1 MRVGDLVKYSYVQR
15 AYGYGIITKIDD
27 SHRQTSV
34 YVLFKTGI
42 IGPIWE
48 KHLEVINECR

>member
-1 MRVGDLVKYSYVQR
+1 MRVGDLVKYSYEER
-15 AYGYGIITKIDD
+15 TYGYGIVTKIDD

-34 YVLFKTGI
+34 YVLLKTGI

-48 KHLEVINECR
+48 NHLEVINEHR